1 MVINMMIDEFLLKWI
16 KNKKNL
22 YGLVGF
28 TVIMMILAADFAYWA
43 GEITINAAV
52 ATGPDDESDGEDQ
65 IQWEEVLVYQF
76 EQEDTLMAPG
86 FGVNKGGQTTKSY
99 DFPVEENASRV
110 EVTTTHT
117 GNSISPDVDLEVF
130 GADGESA
137 GSSGNQDAEEAVL
150 LKERDFEN
158 HGFGT
163 YRADVHN
170 FRNIAITY
178 KITIDVYYKVP
189 ANETDEGD

>member
-1 MVINMMIDEFLLKWI
+1 MVISMILDEFLLKWM

-28 TVIMMILAADFAYWA
+28 TIIMAVLAADFAYWA
-43 GEITINAAV
+43 GEISINAAM
-52 ATGPDDESDGEDQ
+52 ATGPGDDTEVEEE
-65 IQWEEVLVYQF
+65 IQWEEVLVFHF
-76 EQEDTLMAPG
+76 EEEDTIMAPG
-86 FGVNKGGQTTKSY
+86 FGVIGGSSTTKSY
-99 DFPVEENASRV
+99 DFPVEENASKA
-110 EVTTTHT
+110 EITTTHT
-117 GNSISPDVDLEVF
+117 GTNLSPDVDLEVF

-137 GSSGNQDAEEAVL
+137 GSSGNQDAEEAIT
-150 LKERDFEN
+150 LKERDFDN
-158 HGFGT
+158 HGYGT

-170 FRNIAITY
+170 FRNVAITY

>member
-1 MVINMMIDEFLLKWI
+1 MDEFLLKWI

-28 TVIMMILAADFAYWA
+28 TIIMMILAADFAYWA
-43 GEITINAAV
+43 GAINV
-52 ATGPDDESDGEDQ
+52 SGPVEGAQAEEEDGEQ
-65 IQWEEVLVYQF
+65 IQWEEVLVYHF

-86 FGVNKGGQTTKSY
+86 FGVIGGSSTTKSY
-99 DFPVEENASRV
+99 DFPVEENASKA
-110 EVTTTHT
+110 EITTTHT
-117 GNSISPDVDLEVF
+117 GTNLSPDVDLEVF

-189 ANETDEGD
+189 ANETNEGD

>member
-1 MVINMMIDEFLLKWI
+1 MILMDYLSKWVST
-16 KNKKNL
+16 KKNI
-22 YGLVGF
+22 YGLAGF
-28 TVIMMILAADFAYWA
+28 IVIMLILAANFAYWA
-43 GEITINAAV
+43 GAIPIDDTVTAAQS
-52 ATGPDDESDGEDQ
+52 EEEGEQ
-65 IQWEEVLVYQF
+65 IQWEEVLVYHF

-86 FGVNKGGQTTKSY
+86 FGVIGGSSTTKSY
-99 DFPVEENASRV
+99 DFPVEENASKA
-110 EVTTTHT
+110 EITTTHT
-117 GNSISPDVDLEVF
+117 GTNVSPDVDLEVF

-137 GSSGNQDAEEAVL
+137 GSSGNQDAEEAIYL
-150 LKERDFEN
+150 DERDFKRY
-158 HGFGT
+158 GFGT